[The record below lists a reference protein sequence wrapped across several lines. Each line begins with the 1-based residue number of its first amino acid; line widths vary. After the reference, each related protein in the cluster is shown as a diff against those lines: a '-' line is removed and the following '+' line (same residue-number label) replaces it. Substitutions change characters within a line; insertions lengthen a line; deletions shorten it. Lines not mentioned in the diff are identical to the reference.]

1 MTSGRLPAFFR
12 KTNANL
18 LYPGILPVEKVRKLI
33 FYLSVRCYRQWMK
46 KSHDAQTVTLHDIDK
61 DITMQVDISKSMG
74 ASFFWTG
81 FHELNEWRFLH
92 KYLTPEMTFFDIGSN
107 QGEYALFAGKR
118 LTRGRVLAFEPVDFF
133 FDLLNRNITLNNFHN
148 IQTFHY
154 GLSDKDIQVPIYREE
169 KGTEANEGLASIFQS
184 ERRTQF
190 LQNIDLRT
198 LDGVMPSFNLTRID
212 FMKVDVE
219 GAEMMVLQG
228 ARKTIQQYKPLIMM
242 EISKNNYDAA
252 GYTIDD
258 VLNFFSALGY
268 SLRTITKKGTLEA
281 PAMLP
286 DFCNAIFVPNKTL

>member
-1 MTSGRLPAFFR
+1 MYT
-12 KTNANL
+12 
-18 LYPGILPVEKVRKLI
+18 GILPVEKIRKII
-33 FYLSVRCYRQWMK
+33 FYFSVRCYQHWMK
-46 KSHDAQTVTLHDIDK
+46 NPHDAQTVILHDIDK
-61 DITMQVDISKSMG
+61 DITMEVDISKSMG

-81 FHELNEWRFLH
+81 FHELNEWRFLN

-118 LTRGRVLAFEPVDFF
+118 LTQGRVLAFEPVDFF
-133 FDLLNRNITLNNFHN
+133 FDVLNKNIALNHFHN

-154 GLSDKDIQVPIYREE
+154 GLSDKDTQMPIYREE
-169 KGTEANEGLASIFQS
+169 KGAEANEGLASIFQS

-198 LDGVMPSFNLTRID
+198 LDGVAPSFNLKRID
-212 FMKVDVE
+212 FMKIDVE
-219 GAEMMVLQG
+219 GAEMMVLKG
-228 ARKTIQQYKPLIMM
+228 AQKTIQHYKPLIMM
-242 EISKNNYDAA
+242 EVSKNNYDAA

-268 SLRTITKKGTLEA
+268 SLRTITKKGTLES
-281 PAMLP
+281 PVVLP